1 MFHVCV
7 FTDSAHQKFII
18 TGGLSEKE
26 IKDKLSRIIA
36 EKYSKRVFNKLVVFK
51 SFLMISDGEAF
62 LAAIK
67 NMDSREILRFISS
80 ENPTMVDLSHHL
92 VNQ

>member
-1 MFHVCV
+1 MFHVCI
-7 FTDSAHQKFII
+7 FTDYSHQKFVI

-26 IKDKLSRIIA
+26 IKENLSRIIE
-36 EKYSKRVFNKLVVFK
+36 EKYSKRDFGKLVVFK
-51 SFLMISDGEAF
+51 SYLMISEGEAF
-62 LAAIK
+62 LSAIT
-67 NMDSREILRFISS
+67 NMDSREILRFIAS